1 MRSLAACP
9 RRGFTLV
16 ELLVVIFIVL
26 SITVATIPVILPAI
40 ENRQMRETA
49 RLVNGYLAD
58 ARAQAM
64 RSGRS
69 AGVLIERPEDGTN
82 AATVLAQCEV
92 PLPWAGDS
100 MWARGVIGETA
111 GTYTFDFVTPQI
123 SWLHQIRAG
132 DLIKLNYQG
141 RTYRLDGGPLD
152 EEGHF
157 EWGSLPWNL
166 EAVTPGD
173 PPPPV
178 STNVPFQIIRQP
190 VRTAAQPLTLPPGIC
205 IDLDFSGWGNTN
217 GFATGS
223 ESVIVL
229 FAPDG
234 SLAAVFSEATGTW
247 QAQRLTA
254 AVHLLVGRREK
265 AGSRTGDVNDNL
277 GDLSNRW
284 VSIQHRTGLVSTTE
298 NLGGN
303 STVDPAD
310 LPNELSRARQLA
322 ILARGMGGR

>member
-1 MRSLAACP
+1 MYTGSP

-26 SITVATIPVILPAI
+26 TITVATIPVVLPAI
-40 ENRQMRETA
+40 ENRQMRESA
-49 RLVNGYLAD
+49 RLVSGYLAD

-64 RSGRS
+64 RSGRP

-82 AATVLAQCEV
+82 GSFVLAQCEV
-92 PLPWAGDS
+92 PLPWSGDS
-100 MWARGVIGETA
+100 MWARAVITPMG
-111 GTYTFDFVTPQI
+111 GTYDFDFATPQI
-123 SWLHQIRAG
+123 SWLHQIRNG
-132 DLIKLNYQG
+132 DLVKLNYQG
-141 RTYRLDGGPLD
+141 RHYRIAGSPADD
-152 EEGHF
+152 EGHL
-157 EWGSLPWNL
+157 EWGSLPWKL
-166 EAVTPGD
+166 EAVTVGD

-190 VRTAAQPLTLPPGIC
+190 VRTAAQPLTLPPGIVV
-205 IDLDFSGWGNTN
+205 DLDFSGVGNTN
-217 GFATGS
+217 SFALGS
-223 ESVIVL
+223 ESVIIL

-234 SLAAVFSEATGTW
+234 SLAAVFSEASGTW

-254 AVHLLVGRREK
+254 AVHLLIGRREK
-265 AGSRTGDVNDNL
+265 VGSLTGDVNDNL

-284 VSIQHRTGLVSTTE
+284 VSIQHRTGLVSTSE

-310 LPNELSRARQLA
+310 LPNELSGARQLA